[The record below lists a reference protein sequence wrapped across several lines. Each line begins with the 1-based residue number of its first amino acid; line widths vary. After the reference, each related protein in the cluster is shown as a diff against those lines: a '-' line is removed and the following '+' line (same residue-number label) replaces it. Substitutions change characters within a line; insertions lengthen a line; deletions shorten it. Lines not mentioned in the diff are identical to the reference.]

1 MCNKEQ
7 LVSYVYE
14 ELASSERAEFERH
27 LSGCAECQQ
36 ELAELRGT
44 RYQLT
49 SWAPPQ
55 PEFNFHIV
63 RGAAAPSVPSAPVV
77 PIAPRRRFA
86 FVPQWALSAAAA
98 LLLIAGAAS
107 VANLEVRYG
116 QDGLVVST
124 GWMNKPVIGQPVSVP
139 NQASQAVPVSA
150 SSEQLKRDIDTLT
163 ARLQNI
169 EQTYGPQLARVAA
182 PARGTLTVPEL
193 RRILEELES
202 RQRTELALQV
212 AQVWK
217 DFNAARVTDFTRM
230 QDVVSRAQ
238 GVTNQQLRQHRD
250 SIETLYRTASQR

>member
-14 ELASSERAEFERH
+14 ELAGGERAEFERH
-27 LSGCAECQQ
+27 LSGCTDCQQ
-36 ELAELRGT
+36 ELADLRGT
-44 RYQLT
+44 RHRLA
-49 SWAPPQ
+49 SWSPPQ

-63 RGAAAPSVPSAPVV
+63 RGAAAPAV

-86 FVPQWALSAAAA
+86 FVPQWALGAAAA

-116 QDGLVVST
+116 QEGLVVRT
-124 GWMNKPVIGQPVSVP
+124 GWMQKPIVGQPSTP
-139 NQASQAVPVSA
+139 PSRADQPLQAVPVSA
-150 SSEQLKRDIDTLT
+150 SSEQLKREIDTLT

-169 EQTYGPQLARVAA
+169 EQTYGPQLARVSS
-182 PARGTLTVPEL
+182 PANGTLTVAEL

-202 RQRTELALQV
+202 RQRTEMALQV
-212 AQVWK
+212 AQVWQ
-217 DFNAARVTDFTRM
+217 DFNAARVSDYTRL